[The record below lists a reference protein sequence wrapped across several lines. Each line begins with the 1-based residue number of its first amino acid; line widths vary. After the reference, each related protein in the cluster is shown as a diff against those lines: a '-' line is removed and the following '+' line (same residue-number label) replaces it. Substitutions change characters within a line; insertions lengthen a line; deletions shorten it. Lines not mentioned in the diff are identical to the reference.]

1 MTQDQNNDQ
10 KLTKE
15 DIIVYSTMAC
25 PYCHA
30 VQAWLKDNEVE
41 FTPKM
46 VDTDMAAQKE
56 LMDKLDGNF
65 QGVPVTFIKDTM
77 VLGFDRNKLT
87 TVLEENGIDLKI
99 K

>member
-1 MTQDQNNDQ
+1 MTDNK
-10 KLTKE
+10 KLTKD
-15 DIIVYSTMAC
+15 DIVVYSTMAC

-30 VQAWLKDNEVE
+30 VQAWLKDNEIE

-65 QGVPVTFIKDTM
+65 QGVPVTFIKDQM
-77 VLGFDRNKLT
+77 VLGFNRDQLAT
-87 TVLEENGIDLKI
+87 ILEEQGFELKVR
-99 K
+99 